1 MHRLLVIVLVRWFVS
16 FPSSLAALSPRS
28 LHTHL
33 SGSFFLPF
41 FRGPTDS
48 CIPPPPPGTTTL
60 RALGAWQGPPGPL
73 WPFQP
78 C

>member
-1 MHRLLVIVLVRWFVS
+1 MRRLLVIVLVRWFVS

-28 LHTHL
+28 LHTRL
-33 SGSFFLPF
+33 SGSFFPPF

-60 RALGAWQGPPGPL
+60 CALGAWQGPPGPL